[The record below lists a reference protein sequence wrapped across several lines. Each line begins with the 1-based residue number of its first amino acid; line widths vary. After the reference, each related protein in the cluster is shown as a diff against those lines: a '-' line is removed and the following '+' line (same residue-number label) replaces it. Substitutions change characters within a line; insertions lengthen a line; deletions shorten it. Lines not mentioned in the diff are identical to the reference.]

1 MQLREFY
8 KDKETT
14 QARIPFLQ
22 VSVTLGFLVLLAGL
36 WWVQILR
43 HDYYAGL
50 AEQNQIRSIR
60 WVAPRGKILDRNGR
74 PLADNRRS
82 YTLSVTRKDLSKL
95 ESSLDLL
102 TKGLQFE
109 HGFLRSQIEKQRS
122 RPRHLPLVLKED
134 AGIDDISFIEAH
146 RQELPAIQVVPHPI
160 RNYPENEVAAH
171 LLGYVSEISEN
182 QLESGIFGD
191 AAQPGDIVGQKGVE
205 RVYDHILRGLDG
217 EKTVRVDSRGR
228 EIETIKMLSPQAGN
242 NLRLTIDIDIQR
254 AAERA
259 FGDKAGAAVAVDPR
273 SGEVLCLLSRPA
285 FDPNSFAT
293 RISRREWNQLLLDP
307 RKPMQNRAVQSRFP
321 PGSVFKIFLAV
332 AGLQEGILP
341 PSHTEFCAGGTEIY
355 GRRFFCWK
363 KEGHGEVDLHRAIVS
378 SCNVFFYRL
387 GRRLGIEKIAA
398 HAKAMGL
405 GHKTGIDLLGEDPGI
420 VPSPEWK
427 RRTYNANWYPGE
439 TISVAI
445 GQGAVSLT
453 PIQLARALGGL
464 GMGGVYNVPHLVP
477 AEELN
482 RAVKR
487 LPAPFKP
494 DPPLEP
500 RTVRLIS
507 QGLWGVVNEYGTGRR
522 AAVEGFDVCGKTGTA
537 QVISRESRAGL
548 KSEDKPFQDSAWFV
562 GFAPKDLPEI
572 AAAVFVEQGGSGGA
586 SAAPVLQAM
595 FQVYFD
601 KHKKKQLEN
610 GSDSEPVTFSLPSE
624 RVH

>member
-14 QARIPFLQ
+14 QARIPILR

-36 WWVQILR
+36 WRVQILR

-109 HGFLRSQIEKQRS
+109 PGFLRSQIEKQRS

-160 RNYPENEVAAH
+160 RNYPEHEVAAH

-182 QLESGIFGD
+182 QLQSGMFGD
-191 AAQPGDIVGQKGVE
+191 RAQPGDIVGQKGVE
-205 RVYDHILRGLDG
+205 RVYDHILRGVDG

-242 NLRLTIDIDIQR
+242 NLQLTIDLDIQR
-254 AAERA
+254 AVERA

-293 RISRREWNQLLLDP
+293 RISRREWSQLLLDP

-332 AGLQEGILP
+332 AGLQEGILT
-341 PSHTEFCAGGTEIY
+341 PSHTEFCTGSTEIY

-387 GRRLGIEKIAA
+387 GRRLGIERIAA

-427 RRTYNANWYPGE
+427 RRIYNANWYPGE

-482 RAVKR
+482 RAGKR

-522 AAVEGFDVCGKTGTA
+522 AAVKGFDVCGKTGTA

-548 KSEDKPFQDSAWFV
+548 KSEDQPFQDSAWFV

-601 KHKKKQLEN
+601 KHRKKQLEN